1 MLEWSIPEAE
11 DEDWINSCIA
21 VSGTMASD
29 ASFANIY
36 LLRNKYSTKISR
48 YKDFIIRKYSGKGA
62 RCGYTFPLGKGDVA
76 KALAEI
82 EKDAK
87 ECGERLQ
94 FAFVTE
100 EQKEVL
106 ENAMPARFCYSSD
119 AGDSDYIYLRSE
131 LASLSGKAFH
141 KKKNHFS
148 KFVRTYPDYK
158 YYEIGACNIY
168 DAQKVADAW
177 YYEHLQDE
185 DASQLAEYKAIKEAL
200 ENFEELG
207 LIGGIIYV
215 NDSPCAMTIA
225 SKINENTVDVHFEK
239 AVGEYALN
247 GGYAAINKLFSEK
260 LDGVTWLNREED
272 IGIEGLRKAKLS
284 YRPKIMLKNTV
295 QLKNK
300 AFKRSKIVKIIRTQ
314 AEGRIL
320 CYQKF

>member
-94 FAFVTE
+94 FAFISE

-239 AVGEYALN
+239 AVSEYALN

-284 YRPKIMLKNTV
+284 YRPKIMLKKYSAV
-295 QLKNK
+295 EK
-300 AFKRSKIVKIIRTQ
+300 
-314 AEGRIL
+314 
-320 CYQKF
+320 

>member
-76 KALAEI
+76 KTLAEI

-284 YRPKIMLKNTV
+284 YRPKIMLKKYSAV
-295 QLKNK
+295 EK
-300 AFKRSKIVKIIRTQ
+300 
-314 AEGRIL
+314 
-320 CYQKF
+320 

>member
-94 FAFVTE
+94 FAFITE

-200 ENFEELG
+200 ENFEELV

-284 YRPKIMLKNTV
+284 YRPKIMLKKYSAV
-295 QLKNK
+295 EK
-300 AFKRSKIVKIIRTQ
+300 
-314 AEGRIL
+314 
-320 CYQKF
+320 

>member
-62 RCGYTFPLGKGDVA
+62 RCGYTFPLGKGDVT

-260 LDGVTWLNREED
+260 LDSVTWLNREED

-284 YRPKIMLKNTV
+284 YRPKIMLKKYSAV
-295 QLKNK
+295 EK
-300 AFKRSKIVKIIRTQ
+300 
-314 AEGRIL
+314 
-320 CYQKF
+320 

>member
-76 KALAEI
+76 KVLAEI

-284 YRPKIMLKNTV
+284 YRPKIMLKKYSAV
-295 QLKNK
+295 EK
-300 AFKRSKIVKIIRTQ
+300 
-314 AEGRIL
+314 
-320 CYQKF
+320 

>member
-48 YKDFIIRKYSGKGA
+48 YKDFIIRKYS
-62 RCGYTFPLGKGDVA
+62 GKGDVA

-200 ENFEELG
+200 DNFEELG

-284 YRPKIMLKNTV
+284 YRPKIMLKKYSAV
-295 QLKNK
+295 EK
-300 AFKRSKIVKIIRTQ
+300 
-314 AEGRIL
+314 
-320 CYQKF
+320 

>member
-11 DEDWINSCIA
+11 DEDWVNSCIA

-200 ENFEELG
+200 DNFEELG

-284 YRPKIMLKNTV
+284 YRPKIMLKKYSAV
-295 QLKNK
+295 EK
-300 AFKRSKIVKIIRTQ
+300 
-314 AEGRIL
+314 
-320 CYQKF
+320 

>member
-1 MLEWSIPEAE
+1 MLEWSMPEAE

-62 RCGYTFPLGKGDVA
+62 RCGYTFPLGKGDVT

-284 YRPKIMLKNTV
+284 YRPKIMLKKYSAV
-295 QLKNK
+295 EK
-300 AFKRSKIVKIIRTQ
+300 
-314 AEGRIL
+314 
-320 CYQKF
+320 

>member
-200 ENFEELG
+200 DNFEELG
-207 LIGGIIYV
+207 LIGGVIYV

-284 YRPKIMLKNTV
+284 YRPKIMLKKYSAV
-295 QLKNK
+295 EK
-300 AFKRSKIVKIIRTQ
+300 
-314 AEGRIL
+314 
-320 CYQKF
+320 

>member
-106 ENAMPARFCYSSD
+106 ENVMPARFCYSSD

-247 GGYAAINKLFSEK
+247 GGYAAINKLFSEE

-284 YRPKIMLKNTV
+284 YRPKIMLKKYSAV
-295 QLKNK
+295 EK
-300 AFKRSKIVKIIRTQ
+300 
-314 AEGRIL
+314 
-320 CYQKF
+320 

>member
-1 MLEWSIPEAE
+1 MLQWSIPEAE

-284 YRPKIMLKNTV
+284 YRPKIMLKKYSAV
-295 QLKNK
+295 EK
-300 AFKRSKIVKIIRTQ
+300 
-314 AEGRIL
+314 
-320 CYQKF
+320 

>member
-200 ENFEELG
+200 DNFEELG

-284 YRPKIMLKNTV
+284 YRPKIMLKKYNAV
-295 QLKNK
+295 EK
-300 AFKRSKIVKIIRTQ
+300 
-314 AEGRIL
+314 
-320 CYQKF
+320 

>member
-272 IGIEGLRKAKLS
+272 IGIEGLRKAKQS
-284 YRPKIMLKNTV
+284 YRPKIMLKKYSAV
-295 QLKNK
+295 EK
-300 AFKRSKIVKIIRTQ
+300 
-314 AEGRIL
+314 
-320 CYQKF
+320 

>member
-62 RCGYTFPLGKGDVA
+62 RCGYTFPLGKGDVT

-185 DASQLAEYKAIKEAL
+185 DVSQLAEYKAIKEAL
-200 ENFEELG
+200 ENFEELR

-225 SKINENTVDVHFEK
+225 SKINENIVDVHFEK

-284 YRPKIMLKNTV
+284 YRPKIMLKKYSAV
-295 QLKNK
+295 EK
-300 AFKRSKIVKIIRTQ
+300 
-314 AEGRIL
+314 
-320 CYQKF
+320 

>member
-48 YKDFIIRKYSGKGA
+48 YKDFIIRKYSGKG
-62 RCGYTFPLGKGDVA
+62 DVA
-76 KALAEI
+76 KVLAEI

-94 FAFVTE
+94 FAFITE

-284 YRPKIMLKNTV
+284 YRPKIMLKKYSAV
-295 QLKNK
+295 EK
-300 AFKRSKIVKIIRTQ
+300 
-314 AEGRIL
+314 
-320 CYQKF
+320 

>member
-119 AGDSDYIYLRSE
+119 AGDSAYIYLSSE
-131 LASLSGKAFH
+131 LAPLSGKAFH

-284 YRPKIMLKNTV
+284 YRPKIMLKKYSAV
-295 QLKNK
+295 EK
-300 AFKRSKIVKIIRTQ
+300 
-314 AEGRIL
+314 
-320 CYQKF
+320 

>member
-48 YKDFIIRKYSGKGA
+48 YKDFIIRKYSGNGA

-200 ENFEELG
+200 DNFEELG

-284 YRPKIMLKNTV
+284 YRPKIMLKKYSAV
-295 QLKNK
+295 EK
-300 AFKRSKIVKIIRTQ
+300 
-314 AEGRIL
+314 
-320 CYQKF
+320 

>member
-36 LLRNKYSTKISR
+36 LLRTKYSTKISR

-284 YRPKIMLKNTV
+284 YRPKIMLKKYSAV
-295 QLKNK
+295 EK
-300 AFKRSKIVKIIRTQ
+300 
-314 AEGRIL
+314 
-320 CYQKF
+320 

>member
-106 ENAMPARFCYSSD
+106 ENAMPARFCYSSN

-284 YRPKIMLKNTV
+284 YRPKIMLKKYSAV
-295 QLKNK
+295 EK
-300 AFKRSKIVKIIRTQ
+300 
-314 AEGRIL
+314 
-320 CYQKF
+320 

>member
-36 LLRNKYSTKISR
+36 LLRNKYSTKISH

-62 RCGYTFPLGKGDVA
+62 RCGYTFPLGKGDVT

-284 YRPKIMLKNTV
+284 YRPKIMLKKYSAV
-295 QLKNK
+295 EK
-300 AFKRSKIVKIIRTQ
+300 
-314 AEGRIL
+314 
-320 CYQKF
+320 

>member
-119 AGDSDYIYLRSE
+119 ARDSDYIYLRSE

-177 YYEHLQDE
+177 YYEHLHDE

-284 YRPKIMLKNTV
+284 YRPKIMLKKYSAV
-295 QLKNK
+295 EK
-300 AFKRSKIVKIIRTQ
+300 
-314 AEGRIL
+314 
-320 CYQKF
+320 

>member
-1 MLEWSIPEAE
+1 M
-11 DEDWINSCIA
+11 CIR
-21 VSGTMASD
+21 D
-29 ASFANIY
+29 
-36 LLRNKYSTKISR
+36 R
-48 YKDFIIRKYSGKGA
+48 
-62 RCGYTFPLGKGDVA
+62 
-76 KALAEI
+76 
-82 EKDAK
+82 
-87 ECGERLQ
+87 
-94 FAFVTE
+94 
-100 EQKEVL
+100 
-106 ENAMPARFCYSSD
+106 
-119 AGDSDYIYLRSE
+119 
-131 LASLSGKAFH
+131 
-141 KKKNHFS
+141 
-148 KFVRTYPDYK
+148 
-158 YYEIGACNIY
+158 CNIY

-284 YRPKIMLKNTV
+284 YRPKIMLKKYSAV
-295 QLKNK
+295 EK
-300 AFKRSKIVKIIRTQ
+300 
-314 AEGRIL
+314 
-320 CYQKF
+320 

>member
-131 LASLSGKAFH
+131 LASLSGKAIH

-200 ENFEELG
+200 DNFEELG

-284 YRPKIMLKNTV
+284 YRPKIMLKKYSAV
-295 QLKNK
+295 EK
-300 AFKRSKIVKIIRTQ
+300 
-314 AEGRIL
+314 
-320 CYQKF
+320 

>member
-62 RCGYTFPLGKGDVA
+62 RCGYTFPLGKGDIA

-87 ECGERLQ
+87 ECGECLQ
-94 FAFVTE
+94 FAFITE

-177 YYEHLQDE
+177 YYEHLQDD

-207 LIGGIIYV
+207 LLGGIIYV

-284 YRPKIMLKNTV
+284 YRPKIMLKKYSAV
-295 QLKNK
+295 EK
-300 AFKRSKIVKIIRTQ
+300 
-314 AEGRIL
+314 
-320 CYQKF
+320 

>member
-284 YRPKIMLKNTV
+284 YRPKIMLKKYSAV
-295 QLKNK
+295 EK
-300 AFKRSKIVKIIRTQ
+300 
-314 AEGRIL
+314 
-320 CYQKF
+320 

>member
-106 ENAMPARFCYSSD
+106 ENAMPARLCYSSD

-284 YRPKIMLKNTV
+284 YRPKIMLKKYSAV
-295 QLKNK
+295 EK
-300 AFKRSKIVKIIRTQ
+300 
-314 AEGRIL
+314 
-320 CYQKF
+320 

>member
-48 YKDFIIRKYSGKGA
+48 YQDFIIRKYSGKGA

-284 YRPKIMLKNTV
+284 YRPKIMLKKYSAV
-295 QLKNK
+295 EK
-300 AFKRSKIVKIIRTQ
+300 
-314 AEGRIL
+314 
-320 CYQKF
+320 

>member
-200 ENFEELG
+200 DNFEELG

-239 AVGEYALN
+239 AVGEYVLN

-284 YRPKIMLKNTV
+284 YRPKIMLKKYSAV
-295 QLKNK
+295 EK
-300 AFKRSKIVKIIRTQ
+300 
-314 AEGRIL
+314 
-320 CYQKF
+320 

>member
-168 DAQKVADAW
+168 DAQEVADAW

-260 LDGVTWLNREED
+260 LGGVTWLNREED

-284 YRPKIMLKNTV
+284 YRPKIMLKKYSAV
-295 QLKNK
+295 EK
-300 AFKRSKIVKIIRTQ
+300 
-314 AEGRIL
+314 
-320 CYQKF
+320 

>member
-62 RCGYTFPLGKGDVA
+62 RCGYTFPLGKGDIA

-87 ECGERLQ
+87 ECGECLQ
-94 FAFVTE
+94 FAFITE

-177 YYEHLQDE
+177 YYKHLQDE

-284 YRPKIMLKNTV
+284 YRPKIMLKKYSAV
-295 QLKNK
+295 EK
-300 AFKRSKIVKIIRTQ
+300 
-314 AEGRIL
+314 
-320 CYQKF
+320 

>member
-76 KALAEI
+76 KVLAEI

-94 FAFVTE
+94 FAFITE

-260 LDGVTWLNREED
+260 LDGVTWLNREDD

-284 YRPKIMLKNTV
+284 YRPKIMLKKYSAV
-295 QLKNK
+295 EK
-300 AFKRSKIVKIIRTQ
+300 
-314 AEGRIL
+314 
-320 CYQKF
+320 

>member
-200 ENFEELG
+200 DNFEELG

-239 AVGEYALN
+239 AVDEYALN

-284 YRPKIMLKNTV
+284 YRPKIMLKKYSAV
-295 QLKNK
+295 EK
-300 AFKRSKIVKIIRTQ
+300 
-314 AEGRIL
+314 
-320 CYQKF
+320 

>member
-200 ENFEELG
+200 DNFEELG

-225 SKINENTVDVHFEK
+225 SKINENIVDVHFEK

-284 YRPKIMLKNTV
+284 YRPKIMLKKYSAV
-295 QLKNK
+295 EK
-300 AFKRSKIVKIIRTQ
+300 
-314 AEGRIL
+314 
-320 CYQKF
+320 

>member
-62 RCGYTFPLGKGDVA
+62 RCGYTFPLGKGDVT

-119 AGDSDYIYLRSE
+119 AGDSDYIYMRSE

-284 YRPKIMLKNTV
+284 YRPKIMLKKYSAV
-295 QLKNK
+295 EK
-300 AFKRSKIVKIIRTQ
+300 
-314 AEGRIL
+314 
-320 CYQKF
+320 

>member
-1 MLEWSIPEAE
+1 MKKIKILFNQLYE
-11 DEDWINSCIA
+11 
-21 VSGTMASD
+21 
-29 ASFANIY
+29 FALKNDIC
-36 LLRNKYSTKISR
+36 NKDYSTFVEITQ
-48 YKDFIIRKYSGKGA
+48 YKDRNPNKHTRTKFTKEE
-62 RCGYTFPLGKGDVA
+62 VA
-76 KALAEI
+76 KVWTM
-82 EKDAK
+82 K
-87 ECGERLQ
+87 
-94 FAFVTE
+94 
-100 EQKEVL
+100 
-106 ENAMPARFCYSSD
+106 
-119 AGDSDYIYLRSE
+119 
-131 LASLSGKAFH
+131 
-141 KKKNHFS
+141 
-148 KFVRTYPDYK
+148 DYK

-284 YRPKIMLKNTV
+284 YRPKIMLKKYSAV
-295 QLKNK
+295 EK
-300 AFKRSKIVKIIRTQ
+300 
-314 AEGRIL
+314 
-320 CYQKF
+320 

>member
-82 EKDAK
+82 EKDAN

-200 ENFEELG
+200 DNFEELG

-284 YRPKIMLKNTV
+284 YRPKIMLKKYSAV
-295 QLKNK
+295 EK
-300 AFKRSKIVKIIRTQ
+300 
-314 AEGRIL
+314 
-320 CYQKF
+320 

>member
-284 YRPKIMLKNTV
+284 YRPQIMLKKYSAV
-295 QLKNK
+295 EK
-300 AFKRSKIVKIIRTQ
+300 
-314 AEGRIL
+314 
-320 CYQKF
+320 

>member
-11 DEDWINSCIA
+11 DEEWINSCIA

-200 ENFEELG
+200 DNFEELG

-284 YRPKIMLKNTV
+284 YRPKIMLKKYSAV
-295 QLKNK
+295 EK
-300 AFKRSKIVKIIRTQ
+300 
-314 AEGRIL
+314 
-320 CYQKF
+320 

>member
-94 FAFVTE
+94 FAFITE

-239 AVGEYALN
+239 TVGEYALN

-284 YRPKIMLKNTV
+284 YRPKIMLKKYSAV
-295 QLKNK
+295 EK
-300 AFKRSKIVKIIRTQ
+300 
-314 AEGRIL
+314 
-320 CYQKF
+320 

>member
-177 YYEHLQDE
+177 YYEHLHDE

-284 YRPKIMLKNTV
+284 YRPKIMLKKYSAV
-295 QLKNK
+295 EK
-300 AFKRSKIVKIIRTQ
+300 
-314 AEGRIL
+314 
-320 CYQKF
+320 